1 MAVITPRLV
10 SVASAFPAPKWST
23 AELMAAARGHL
34 SERLEKMLLDLG
46 VERRYSILNNYPDVI
61 FKGEEP
67 RFDSSATALAVKAAE
82 KCLAQREI
90 DPSSIGL
97 VLGVTSSPGR
107 LLPSL
112 VCDLM
117 AEMRQLPRTAST
129 LSIAY
134 MGCSAMAKVIE
145 TTQWYLTS
153 NPDKKVLA
161 VFMEAI
167 TPLSPECP
175 GFYSHF
181 SEVQP
186 HERQQTVNVMHGF
199 LFGDAAVAMVLSA
212 DGAGPRF
219 GPVANLT
226 NALSE
231 DTELGTVPDGGSDI
245 PVVNG
250 RRLYTLGPG
259 VTERGTFYA
268 TETVRALLA
277 DERCRIDEIDDASL
291 LLMHTGSKRILDGL
305 CQNFNINKDSGVVA
319 SSYRVL
325 RDYGNTLGCSVP
337 LMLADP
343 VPRRSSGEGVLVAFG
358 LSFSAGA
365 LSISIPSGGWSPA

>member
-1 MAVITPRLV
+1 MASISPRLT
-10 SVASAFPAPKWST
+10 SIASALPTPEWST
-23 AELMAAARGHL
+23 EELMTAARGHL
-34 SERLEKMLLDLG
+34 SERLEEMLLDLG
-46 VERRYSILNNYPDVI
+46 VERRYSILSNYPSVI
-61 FKGEEP
+61 FDGQEP
-67 RFDSSATALAVKAAE
+67 KFDSRATALAVRAAE
-82 KCLAQREI
+82 KCLARGDV
-90 DPSSIGL
+90 DPSSVGL
-97 VLGVTSSPGR
+97 VLGVTCSPGR
-107 LLPSL
+107 LLPTL

-117 AEMRQLPRTAST
+117 AEMPQLPRTAST

-134 MGCSAMAKVIE
+134 MGCSALAKVID
-145 TTQWYLTS
+145 TAQWYLSS
-153 NPDKKVLA
+153 NPDKRVLA

-181 SEVQP
+181 SEVEP
-186 HERQQTVNVMHGF
+186 WERQETVNVMHGF

-212 DGAGPRF
+212 DGAGPQF

-226 NALSE
+226 NERPE
-231 DTELGTVPDGGSDI
+231 DTELGTVPDGGSDV
-245 PVVNG
+245 PVVEG

-268 TETVRALLA
+268 AETVRSLLA
-277 DERCRIDEIDDASL
+277 DERCGISELSDASM

-305 CQNFNINKDSGVVA
+305 CQNFKVGKDSHAVA
-319 SSYRVL
+319 SSYRIL

-343 VPRRSSGEGVLVAFG
+343 VPRRGGEGVLVAFG

-365 LSISIPSGGWSPA
+365 FSLTIPPGGWSPS